1 MDKAIFHDES
11 PLTDL
16 NKTWNKYYEEYLHV
30 RVDSDTNGILQ
41 DVHWADGSF
50 GYFPTYALG
59 SAYSAQFMKKM
70 REDLDVDK
78 VLSEGQIEIINNWL
92 KENIHQYQNNITP
105 DEVIIN
111 ATNENFNP
119 LHYIDYL
126 INKYTEIYN
135 L

>member
-1 MDKAIFHDES
+1 
-11 PLTDL
+11 
-16 NKTWNKYYEEYLHV
+16 
-30 RVDSDTNGILQ
+30 
-41 DVHWADGSF
+41 
-50 GYFPTYALG
+50 
-59 SAYSAQFMKKM
+59 MKKM

-105 DEVIIN
+105 DEGIIN

-119 LHYIDYL
+119 LLYIDYL